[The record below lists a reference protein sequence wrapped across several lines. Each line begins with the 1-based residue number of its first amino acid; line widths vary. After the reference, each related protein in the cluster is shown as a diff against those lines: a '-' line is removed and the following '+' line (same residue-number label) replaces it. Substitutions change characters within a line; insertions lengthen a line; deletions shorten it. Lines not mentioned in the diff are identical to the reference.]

1 MASMAKTWPLTLA
14 IAALVIVPGGF
25 FYLVTTFL
33 FAFSG
38 GQYRMVAVVN
48 GGALIVIAAGV
59 AAAVIMWRLRSPVSA
74 VKWSAAVTSVGWI
87 TAIVAEWLL
96 SFSLG
101 A

>member
-14 IAALVIVPGGF
+14 IAAMVVMAGGF

-59 AAAVIMWRLRSPVSA
+59 AAAAIAWRLRSPVSA
-74 VKWSAAVTSVGWI
+74 VKWSAGVTGAGWI
-87 TAIVAEWLL
+87 TAIVTEWLL
-96 SFSLG
+96 SFQ
-101 A
+101 